1 MPLVIEDDALE
12 AGGVSA
18 QEAREIL
25 AIGLYERGRLSFGSA
40 ARLAGADRLEFQKL
54 LGAQHIPLGPSVA
67 DLDREVEALRKLG
80 LL

>member
-12 AGGVSA
+12 AVGVSA
-18 QEAREIL
+18 QEARQIL

-40 ARLAGADRLEFQKL
+40 ARFAGADRIGFQKL
-54 LGAQHIPLGPSVA
+54 LGAQHVSVGPDVA
-67 DLDREVEALRKLG
+67 GLDREVATLRKLG